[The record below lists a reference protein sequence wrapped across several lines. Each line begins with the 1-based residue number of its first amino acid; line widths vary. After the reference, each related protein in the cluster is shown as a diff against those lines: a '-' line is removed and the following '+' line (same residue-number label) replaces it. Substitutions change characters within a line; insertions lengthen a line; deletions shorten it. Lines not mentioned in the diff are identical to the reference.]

1 MTPRPFGLYIHVP
14 FCGAICSYCHFV
26 RTAQHDLDL
35 RTRWVEGARR
45 ELDLWLE
52 HCPSL
57 TSGSRQ
63 LATAY
68 LGGGTPSQLE
78 PDLMARLITGTVDR
92 LAHGPD
98 LELTAEAN
106 PESLGPEK
114 VEAWKDA
121 GINRISLGVQSL
133 DQAVLNLLGRSCD
146 PVTARRGLNLATRHF
161 ERVSADWI
169 IGPGLV
175 QKTLLAELS
184 EAVDLGVTHFSL
196 YILEVHE
203 GTALARDVYDGRL
216 DLPSDSHTEALYLA
230 AGEHLEQLGIVQ
242 YEVANFARPG
252 HESQHNQAYWQGR
265 PWLALGPGAHGAW
278 GKRRHANL
286 TSIEAWL
293 NAVEQGQLPV
303 GEIDPLDRA
312 ARRLE
317 KAILALRTREGLPVA
332 WIPQGTFDLDR
343 GEREGLWELQE
354 GRLVLTR
361 KGFLRIDSLEE
372 RLVQKL

>member
-1 MTPRPFGLYIHVP
+1 MTPRDFGLYIHVP

-45 ELDLWLE
+45 EMDLWLE

-57 TSGSRQ
+57 TSGTRQ

-78 PDLMARLITGTVDR
+78 PDLMTRLITGTVDR

-106 PESLGPEK
+106 PESLNSEK
-114 VEAWKDA
+114 VKAWRAA

-133 DQAVLNLLGRSCD
+133 DRGVLDLLGRACD
-146 PVTARRGLNLATRHF
+146 PATARRGLGLATEGF
-161 ERVSADWI
+161 ARVSADWI

-175 QKTLLAELS
+175 QKNLLAELS

-203 GTALARDVYDGRL
+203 GTALARDVHDGRL
-216 DLPSDSHTEALYLA
+216 ALPPDSHTEALYLA
-230 AGEHLEQLGIVQ
+230 AGEHLEQLGIAQ
-242 YEVANFARPG
+242 YEVANFALPG
-252 HESQHNQAYWQGR
+252 HESRHNRAYWQGR

-278 GKRRHANL
+278 GRRRHANL
-286 TSIEAWL
+286 AGISDWL

-317 KAILALRTREGLPVA
+317 KAILALRTREGLPLA
-332 WIPQGTFDLDR
+332 WIPQGTFELDR
-343 GEREGLWELQE
+343 GEREGLWDLLK
-354 GRLVLTR
+354 GKLVLTR